1 MSYILNALRKSEQA
15 RRALQV
21 DALPSV
27 PLIPAKNHSSR
38 RVSPIM
44 GLFVL
49 LNVFAL
55 AYLFIKLQAPLQAV
69 VAPAPVNSLPII
81 KPIEQPSIARDKVE
95 STSLLLPSAKD
106 SQAISALW
114 NAQQKQVQDDTL
126 KMLVSKPA
134 PVVKKKVLSVVVPKE
149 PVAVV
154 KRKVAVDTVN
164 VLRKKVAESLVVSNA
179 DQSEETAEPVNN
191 TVREA
196 PTGVSSNKSNAPLLS
211 ELPVDFQGRVSLGTL
226 NVFAY
231 SDNPSQRFVI
241 IDMVK
246 YKAGQRIKQK
256 ASVLDILPTY
266 VLLQFEGQNFRL
278 DRP

>member
-15 RRALQV
+15 RRELQA

-38 RVSPIM
+38 RVSPMM
-44 GLFVL
+44 GSFVL
-49 LNVFAL
+49 FNLLAL
-55 AYLFIKLQAPLQAV
+55 AYLFIKLQAPLQPV
-69 VAPAPVNSLPII
+69 VVPALVNSLSII
-81 KPIEQPSIARDKVE
+81 ESVEQPSIARDKAE

-114 NAQQKQVQDDTL
+114 NAQQKQEQDDAL
-126 KMLVSKPA
+126 KMLASKPA
-134 PVVKKKVLSVVVPKE
+134 PVLKKKVLSVVVPKE

-154 KRKVAVDTVN
+154 KRKVAVDAVN
-164 VLRKKVAESLVVSNA
+164 VPRKKVTEPLVVSNA
-179 DQSEETAEPVNN
+179 DQSEEKAEPVND
-191 TVREA
+191 TALEE
-196 PTGVSSNKSNAPLLS
+196 PTEVSSNKSNAPLLS